1 MTNLYQHFFS
11 FLIGV
16 LAVNL
21 APTIKNTYFKHFPK
35 TLNSLQQN
43 PSISEVEQWPHEK
56 KIHTFHN
63 KIHVAVG
70 YALANVVFIETEEGL
85 ILIDVTESNEAL
97 VQIFSEVKFHK
108 KPTKL
113 HTLIYTHH
121 HPDHTFGGLGVY
133 DILNSFGQHR
143 SSLQVIAHDKFIK
156 EFNRVITNV
165 KMTYSRG
172 ASQFGNLLPEDLQIN
187 AGIGKRVLVHPK
199 TKISLV
205 RPTKTFTEKLGLNI
219 GGVELELVHAP
230 GETDDQIN
238 IILPEFKT
246 VIAGDNIYPAFPNL
260 YAIRGVPTRDTK
272 TWSNSVRLINE
283 YSKKFGEDTVL
294 IGMHGPPLSL
304 DVEKTTKV
312 YSDAIQFVHDQT
324 VRLMNQG
331 LSTVEIVNEVK
342 SLYPFWD
349 EYYLREQYG
358 TLEWSIKGIVSHYV
372 GWFDGNVKNLKNYD
386 SHDEKWVT
394 SLGGCEKIVKKV
406 ENLIE
411 SEDKNDWLHALELS
425 NFCQKLDT
433 KSDSNSIHSSIQSD
447 LLKKLANSE
456 SSPLARNFY
465 LTSPNS
471 GLNVDT
477 SFPNEM
483 QVAAISDPDYLDIE
497 VLFDSMT
504 TKILPSV
511 GIDNWVLKIDLV
523 DIKRQF
529 ILYLS
534 NKVLRRVD
542 DFVEFEANSTI
553 TCSEDD
559 FRKVLANPLNAVGRL
574 LDGSIEV
581 EGGKMSLINFL
592 RNLKP

>member
-1 MTNLYQHFFS
+1 MTNLRQHFIS

-21 APTIKNTYFKHFPK
+21 APTIKHTYFKHFRTPSSNK
-35 TLNSLQQN
+35 HPTLSDTA
-43 PSISEVEQWPHEK
+43 VENWPHEK

-85 ILIDVTESNEAL
+85 ILIDTTESNDAL
-97 VQIFSEVKFHK
+97 VQIFNEVNFIE

-133 DILNSFGQHR
+133 DILNSFGQDR

-172 ASQFGNLLPEDLQIN
+172 ASQFGNLLPDDLQIN
-187 AGIGKRVLVHPK
+187 AGIGKKVLVHPK

-205 RPTKTFTEKLGLNI
+205 RPTRTFSEKLSLNI

-238 IILPEFKT
+238 IILPEFKA
-246 VIAGDNIYPAFPNL
+246 VVAGDNIYPAFPNL

-272 TWSNSVRLINE
+272 VWSNSVRLINE

-304 DVEKTTKV
+304 NVERTTKV

-358 TLEWSIKGIVSHYV
+358 TLEWSIKGIVSHYI
-372 GWFDGNVKNLKNYD
+372 GWFDGNVKNLRNYE
-386 SHDEKWVT
+386 SFDEKWVE
-394 SLGGCEKIVKKV
+394 SLGGCEKISEKIQ
-406 ENLIE
+406 NLMK
-411 SEDKNDWLHALELS
+411 SEDRNNWLHALELS
-425 NFCQKLDT
+425 NFCQKLDVR
-433 KSDSNSIHSSIQSD
+433 SDSDSKLQAT
-447 LLKKLANSE
+447 LLNKLANSE

-471 GLNVDT
+471 GVNVDT

-511 GIDNWVLKIDLV
+511 GIDNWVLKIDMV
-523 DIKRQF
+523 DIDRQF

-542 DFVEFEANSTI
+542 DFIEFGANSTI
-553 TCSEDD
+553 TCSEVD